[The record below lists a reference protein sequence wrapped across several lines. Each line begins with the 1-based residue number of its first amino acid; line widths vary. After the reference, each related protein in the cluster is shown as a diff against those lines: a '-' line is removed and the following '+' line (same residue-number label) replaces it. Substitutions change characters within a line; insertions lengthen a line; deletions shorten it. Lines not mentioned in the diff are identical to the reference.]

1 MVRYETD
8 VTGNIPVKRKDGTL
22 FYADISMY
30 PISISNKG
38 CLVGVFRDITE
49 RKRVEETLRDSQNRS
64 AMLLE
69 AVPDMMFIISR
80 DGVYRDFSVPD
91 SSVLAVP
98 VDQII
103 GTNIRDSGFKKEST
117 DAIMHYIGLT
127 LDTKKLHQFEY
138 DLVVPDGKHR
148 YEARMVALS
157 EDSVLGI
164 VRDITERKQAEEAL
178 RESRQLFRRHNQ
190 FPS

>member
-1 MVRYETD
+1 MFSKLLGYNPEEIKNLSVRDIHPKDNLPHIFKIFEKMVRYETD
-8 VTGNIPVKRKDGTL
+8 VAGDIPVKRKDGTL

-38 CLVGVFRDITE
+38 YLVGVFRDITE

-69 AVPDMMFIISR
+69 VIPDMMFIISR

-103 GTNIRDSGFKKEST
+103 GTIIRDSGFKKEST
-117 DAIMHYIGLT
+117 DAIIHYIGLT

-138 DLVVPDGKHR
+138 DLAVQDG
-148 YEARMVALS
+148 
-157 EDSVLGI
+157 
-164 VRDITERKQAEEAL
+164 
-178 RESRQLFRRHNQ
+178 
-190 FPS
+190 